1 MQKKTTGKSSY
12 SSPLHLLPQSA
23 FTLIE
28 LLVVIAII
36 AILAS
41 MLMPA
46 LQKARA
52 TARTSSCA
60 NNLKQIGTA
69 FALYIDN
76 SEGFFPRYAI
86 GDGKSMSGIS
96 YPYWCGLLYRDKY
109 LPLKSF
115 DCPEV
120 ESEKRMANGTKV
132 NRWKT
137 CTLVSPD
144 TASYWNV
151 CPYSYNRGFIG
162 ATFNNNVNKV
172 LHWNTPKINMI
183 KQPSKTISVIDGNMT
198 VAFCKDDQGS
208 IVSDPHS
215 YGSNLLWVAGNVSY
229 HISAATTYLENGL
242 KTYVDR
248 D

>member
-1 MQKKTTGKSSY
+1 MQQTSEKSVLTSTC
-12 SSPLHLLPQSA
+12 HLFTQSA

-60 NNLKQIGTA
+60 NNLKQMGLA
-69 FALYIDN
+69 FAMYVDN
-76 SEGFFPRYAI
+76 SQGYFPRYAI
-86 GDGKSMSGIS
+86 GSGKSMSDITS
-96 YPYWCGLLYRDKY
+96 PYWCGLLYRDKY

-115 DCPEV
+115 DCPET
-120 ESEKRMANGTKV
+120 ESQKRAANGTKL

-137 CTLVSPD
+137 STLVSPD
-144 TASYWNV
+144 TASYWNT

-162 ATFNNNVNKV
+162 ATYNNNEKDIPS
-172 LHWNTPKINMI
+172 WNTAKITTI
-183 KQPSKTISVIDGNMT
+183 KQPSKTICVIDGNMS
-198 VAFCKDDQGS
+198 VAFCKDDQGN

-215 YGSNLLWVAGNVSY
+215 FGSNFLWVAGNVSH